1 MSLRPALCLMTAL
14 LLAWAAPSP
23 GAPPARPLR
32 ILFVGNSHVATH
44 DVPGLVATL
53 AGRQGVVL
61 DIDRLATPGYSL
73 TDHLAGPRLEAAL
86 ARPWDWVVLQQG
98 PSARPASR
106 AELIASTRA
115 IAARLRGRPVRIAL
129 MSTWPDQRH
138 RRDTLAAEASYR
150 EAARAI
156 GACVLPV
163 ATAWRHALASDDPPR
178 LYQGDRLHA
187 TAPGAVLAALAIV
200 PAFTGG
206 EGVERSIDAAASGDE
221 ARVLQGLAAAAAR
234 AYRDEPLRCH

>member
-1 MSLRPALCLMTAL
+1 MSLRSAMCLTIAL
-14 LLAWAAPSP
+14 LLAWTAPSP
-23 GAPPARPLR
+23 GAPPVRPLR

-44 DVPGLVATL
+44 DLPALVTTL
-53 AGRQGVVL
+53 AGHQGVAL
-61 DIDRLATPGYSL
+61 DIEPLAMPGHSL
-73 TDHLAGPRLEAAL
+73 ADHLAGQRLQRAL

-106 AELIASTRA
+106 AELIASTGT

-138 RRDTLAAEASYR
+138 RRDTLAAETSYR
-150 EAARAI
+150 EAAEAI

-163 ATAWRHALASDDPPR
+163 ATAWRHALASDEPPH

-187 TAPGAVLAALAIV
+187 TATGAVLAALAIV
-200 PAFTGG
+200 PAFTDG
-206 EGVERSIDAAASGDE
+206 EGIDRSIDAAASGDE